1 MRAQSLWSLWVFM
14 RSEAPAGSVTREM
27 KLPQLPPL
35 PPLRIFGKKARTSS
49 APIGA
54 DGIEAAAPAGS
65 GAMSPRA
72 TSLAALAGAGIELIA
87 GPAPVQPLSARA
99 ASIPD
104 DSAPVGVTAA
114 QGRAAMHLRTRSR
127 EVFNLSD
134 GRDMV

>member
-1 MRAQSLWSLWVFM
+1 M

-27 KLPQLPPL
+27 KMPQLPAI
-35 PPLRIFGKKARTSS
+35 RIFGKKARTSTV
-49 APIGA
+49 PIIGA
-54 DGIEAAAPAGS
+54 DGLEASAPAGS
-65 GAMSPRA
+65 GAMSPRGA
-72 TSLAALAGAGIELIA
+72 SLAALAGAGIELIA
-87 GPAPVQPLSARA
+87 GPAPMQPLSARA
-99 ASIPD
+99 PSIPD

>member
-1 MRAQSLWSLWVFM
+1 M

-27 KLPQLPPL
+27 KLPPL

-49 APIGA
+49 APVGI
-54 DGIEAAAPAGS
+54 DGIEVAAPAGS
-65 GAMSPRA
+65 GGTMSPRA
-72 TSLAALAGAGIELIA
+72 ASLAALAGAGIELIA
-87 GPAPVQPLSARA
+87 GPMPVQPLSARA

-104 DSAPVGVTAA
+104 DSAPVGVPAA